1 MLKPA
6 GEVGANLAAWM
17 DKEAL
22 PPDFSAAGFAA
33 LRSQIKA
40 IPPKTEDE
48 LKAIIGDFIQ
58 PAIGQTRRYQTLQ
71 ALVNCTRRSL
81 LPDPNVTDEQRAQ
94 WEREISLLEAQGI
107 R

>member
-6 GEVGANLAAWM
+6 GAAAENVVDWM
-17 DKEAL
+17 DKVGL
-22 PPDFSAAGFAA
+22 PPDFSAAGYAA

-40 IPPKTEDE
+40 IPPQNEEE
-48 LKAIIGDFIQ
+48 LRAIVGDFIQ

-94 WEREISLLEAQGI
+94 WEREIGLLEAQGV